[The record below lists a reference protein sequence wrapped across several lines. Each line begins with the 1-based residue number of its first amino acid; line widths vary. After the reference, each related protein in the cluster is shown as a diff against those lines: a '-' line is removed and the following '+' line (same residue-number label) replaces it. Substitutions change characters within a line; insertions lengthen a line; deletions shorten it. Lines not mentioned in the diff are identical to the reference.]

1 MRSSRWLTALSPL
14 AFLALWELASRTGL
28 ADPRFIPPPSS
39 VARTVATLAST
50 GELAFHVGVSVR
62 RILVGFAAGALPAV
76 ILGLAMGLWPPV
88 RAALM
93 PLVASLYPIPK
104 IAVYPLIIV
113 YLGIGEASKV
123 TIVAVS
129 IFFLVLL
136 NTMAGVVGLD
146 RAYFQIAR
154 AYGAS
159 GWRLFTTVA
168 LPGALPQIFTGLKLG
183 MGFALIVI
191 VGAELLG
198 SDAGIGF
205 VIWRSYQIFAVDT
218 MFAGLLVTAIL
229 GWAATAALDWLE
241 RMALPW
247 RPGPADVWVPG
258 AGREGGEHPGWL
270 RVWWQAVR
278 PFSFTASV
286 TPVLVGTAAAVRDG
300 AFHPGLGAAALLASV
315 GIHAATNLFND
326 YYDHVRGVDTPESV
340 GPSGVIQQGL
350 LSPRA
355 VRTGAW
361 VLVGASGLLGLVLVA
376 ARGWPVLAVGA
387 ASVLAG
393 YAYTGGPVP
402 LGYRALG
409 DLVVF
414 VFMGLVIVAGA
425 YFIQTGTVSATAVW
439 AALPVAALVDA
450 ILVVNNLR
458 DLRTDRERGKRTLA
472 TVLGPRGTRIHLAA
486 LLVGTYAAVGAGVLL
501 SRLPPASLVVALT
514 IPQAVRLWQA
524 VRAGGDPLTLT
535 QRGVREAASLHGRV
549 GWLLAAALV
558 WTARW

>member
-14 AFLALWELASRTGL
+14 AFLALWELASRAGL
-28 ADPRFIPPPSS
+28 ADPRFVPPPTA
-39 VARTVATLAST
+39 VAKTLAGLAST

-62 RILVGFAAGALPAV
+62 RILAGFVAGAVPAV
-76 ILGLAMGLWPPV
+76 ALGLAMGLWPPV

-104 IAVYPLIIV
+104 IAVYPLVIV

-136 NTMAGVVGLD
+136 NTMAGVLGLD
-146 RAYFQIAR
+146 QAYFQIAR
-154 AYGAS
+154 AYGAD

-205 VIWRSYQIFAVDT
+205 LIWRAYQIFAVDT
-218 MFAGLLVTAIL
+218 MFAGLLVTAVL
-229 GWAATAALDWLE
+229 GWVATAGLDWLE
-241 RMALPW
+241 GRALPW
-247 RPGPADVWVPG
+247 RPGPADAWVPG
-258 AGREGGEHPGWL
+258 VRRQGEERPGWL
-270 RVWWQAVR
+270 AVWWQAVR

-286 TPVLVGTAAAVRDG
+286 TPVLVGTAAAAREGVFR
-300 AFHPGLGAAALLASV
+300 PGLFLAALVASV

-326 YYDHVRGVDTPESV
+326 YYDHLRGVDTADSV

-350 LSPRA
+350 LPARA
-355 VRTGAW
+355 LRDGAL
-361 VLVGASGLLGLVLVA
+361 VLLAVSGLVGLVLVA

-393 YAYTGGPVP
+393 YAYTGGPLP
-402 LGYRALG
+402 LGYRSLG
-409 DLVVF
+409 DVVVF
-414 VFMGLVIVAGA
+414 VFMGLMIVAGA
-425 YFIQTGTVSATAVW
+425 YYVQTGTLSAAALW

-458 DLRTDRERGKRTLA
+458 DLPTDRARGKRTLA
-472 TVLGPRGTRIHLAA
+472 TVLGPQGTRAHLAVLLIGA
-486 LLVGTYAAVGAGVLL
+486 YLLVGIGVLL
-501 SRLPPASLVVALT
+501 SRLPPAAVLVGLT

-524 VRAGGDPLTLT
+524 VRTADDPVTLT
-535 QRGVREAASLHGRV
+535 RRGVREAASLHGRV
-549 GWLLAAALV
+549 GLLLAAALA
-558 WTARW
+558 WAGLR